1 LSQWVRLKKRKKGKE
16 KKDEREKERQNMT
29 ETKVLEIR
37 DAQTI
42 EHDKLPD
49 HARGLIDH
57 SLTMLGDSLTMSF
70 AVLGDCF
77 DHSPTTA

>member
-1 LSQWVRLKKRKKGKE
+1 
-16 KKDEREKERQNMT
+16 MT
-29 ETKVLEIR
+29 LG
-37 DAQTI
+37 DWSGDYSPSQTI